1 MIHCSNCNSEEYI
14 GTLFCSQCGA
24 NLVEAKK
31 TAESV
36 FQPINT
42 DFFSEMFSGEFPTS
56 LDMTDRGDAAL
67 WLSILDYGEL
77 VAVPERKEVTLG
89 RASSDQPIIPDIDL
103 TPFNAYKAGVSR
115 LHASIRVNGD
125 KMAIVDLGS
134 ANGTQLNGEK
144 IEPNVPYDLMHGDVV
159 KLGRLK
165 IQILAREG

>member
-67 WLSILDYGEL
+67 WLSILDYEI
-77 VAVPERKEVTLG
+77 G
-89 RASSDQPIIPDIDL
+89 RA
-103 TPFNAYKAGVSR
+103 
-115 LHASIRVNGD
+115 
-125 KMAIVDLGS
+125 
-134 ANGTQLNGEK
+134 
-144 IEPNVPYDLMHGDVV
+144 VV
-159 KLGRLK
+159 
-165 IQILAREG
+165 

>member
-1 MIHCSNCNSEEYI
+1 MIQCSNCNSEEYI

-31 TAESV
+31 TLESV
-36 FQPINT
+36 FQPMNS
-42 DFFSEMFSGEFPTS
+42 DFFSEMFSGEFPSS
-56 LDMTDRGDAAL
+56 LEMADRSEAAL

-77 VAVPERKEVTLG
+77 VAVPERKEFTLG
-89 RASSDQPIIPDIDL
+89 RASSDQPIIPDVDL

-115 LHASIRVNGD
+115 LHASIRIDGE

-165 IQILAREG
+165 IQILARDG

>member
-1 MIHCSNCNSEEYI
+1 MISCRTCQSQEYI
-14 GTLFCSQCGA
+14 GALFCSQCGA
-24 NLVEAKK
+24 NLIEAKK

-56 LDMTDRGDAAL
+56 LDITDQSGAAM

-77 VAVPERKEVTLG
+77 VAVPERKEFTLG

-115 LHASIRVNGD
+115 LHATIRLEGE
-125 KMAIVDLGS
+125 KMTIIDLGS

-165 IQILAREG
+165 IQILARGE

>member
-1 MIHCSNCNSEEYI
+1 VISCRTCQSQEYI
-14 GTLFCSQCGA
+14 GALFCSQCGA
-24 NLVEAKK
+24 NLIEAKK

-36 FQPINT
+36 YQPIDT
-42 DFFSEMFSGEFPTS
+42 DFFSEMFSGEFPNS
-56 LDMTDRGDAAL
+56 LDTANQSGAAM

-77 VAVPERKEVTLG
+77 VAVPDRKEFTLG

-115 LHASIRVNGD
+115 LHATIRLDGE
-125 KMAIVDLGS
+125 KMSIVDLGS

-165 IQILAREG
+165 IQILARGE

>member
-1 MIHCSNCNSEEYI
+1 MISCSNCKSQEYI
-14 GTLFCSQCGA
+14 GALFCSQCGA

-56 LDMTDRGDAAL
+56 LDMSDQSGTAL
-67 WLSILDYGEL
+67 WLSILDFGEL
-77 VAVPERKEVTLG
+77 VAVPERKEFTLG
-89 RASSDQPIIPDIDL
+89 RASSDQPIIPDVDL

-115 LHASIRVNGD
+115 LHATIRLNGE
-125 KMAIVDLGS
+125 KMTIVDLGS

-165 IQILAREG
+165 IQILARE